1 MSSARDR
8 VTATALKMFSERGFA
23 AVSMRDLARELGI
36 QAPSLYSH
44 YPSKDALLEATIAP
58 LMDAVDKLLAEAP
71 TEPVSEDERREWL
84 AAYVRLIVS
93 ERVALRI
100 AVTDRTVAGRP
111 HLGERLRDQSLQLRR
126 LLIAFGAADDMI
138 GVSVS
143 GYLCWPSL
151 WLPEALAP
159 EEQERLVDTA
169 VDMLSGKQP

>member
-71 TEPVSEDERREWL
+71 TEPVSDEERRRWL
-84 AAYVRLIVS
+84 AAYVRLIVH

-111 HLGERLRDQSLQLRR
+111 QLGERLRDQSMRLRR
-126 LLIAFGAADDMI
+126 LLTAFGAADELI
-138 GVSVS
+138 AVSVS

-151 WLPEALAP
+151 WLADPLTP
-159 EEQERLVDTA
+159 EEQERLVETA
-169 VDMLSGKQP
+169 IDMLSGKQH

>member
-8 VTATALKMFSERGFA
+8 VTATALRMFSERGFA

-44 YPSKDALLEATIAP
+44 YPSKDALLEATVAP
-58 LMDAVDKLLAEAP
+58 LLDAVDKLLAEVPA
-71 TEPVSEDERREWL
+71 EPVGEDEARAWL
-84 AAYVRLIVS
+84 ASYVRLIVQ

-111 HLGERLRDQSLQLRR
+111 HLGERLRQQSVSLRQAMTR
-126 LLIAFGAADDMI
+126 FGASDEMI
-138 GVSVS
+138 GVSVT

-151 WLPEALAP
+151 WLAAP
-159 EEQERLVDTA
+159 LTESEQERLVDTA
-169 VDMLSGKQP
+169 MDMLSGKH